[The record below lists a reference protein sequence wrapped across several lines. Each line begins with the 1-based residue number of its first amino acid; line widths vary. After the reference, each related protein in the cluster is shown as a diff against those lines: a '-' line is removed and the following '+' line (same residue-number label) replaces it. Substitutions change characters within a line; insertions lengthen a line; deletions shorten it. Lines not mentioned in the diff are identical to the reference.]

1 MWVVKLGG
9 SLLNTCDLSSTLK
22 TLADHGA
29 GNVVIVPGGG
39 VFADQVRYLQK
50 ELQIDDTT
58 AHRMALRAMEQFGT
72 LLTTLDPRLH
82 AAHTIEAINH
92 CLEKKEIPVWFPYD
106 MIAGNPVIKATW
118 DITSDSLALWLANCL
133 KCQNLVMVKSVVPD
147 DENYSANYLSEH
159 GYLDTAF
166 AEMMTEM
173 FVKPWWLFYEQMELF
188 FTLLDNNNN
197 TPAEKLK
204 EITRKG

>member
-9 SLLNTCDLSSTLK
+9 SLLNTCDLSSKLK

-39 VFADQVRYLQK
+39 VFADQVRYLQR

-82 AAHTIEAINH
+82 AAHTIEAINQ

-133 KCQNLVMVKSVVPD
+133 QCQNLVMVKSVVPD
-147 DENYSANYLSEH
+147 DEDYSANYLSEH
-159 GYLDTAF
+159 GYLDHAF

-173 FVKPWWLFYEQMELF
+173 FVKPWWLFYEQMESF
-188 FTLLDNNNN
+188 FTLLDNNN

-204 EITRKG
+204 EITVKR